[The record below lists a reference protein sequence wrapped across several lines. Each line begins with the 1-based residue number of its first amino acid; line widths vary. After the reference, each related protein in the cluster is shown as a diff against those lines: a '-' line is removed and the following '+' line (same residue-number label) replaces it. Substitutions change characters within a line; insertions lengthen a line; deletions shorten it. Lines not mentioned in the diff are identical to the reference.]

1 MLSRTFAARFPA
13 TTAPIYDGVQREDFP
28 AHSRVSES
36 RFKHLSS
43 PLDLFVPVMLQGSR
57 RLDPPWAAFGDDPSA
72 LARRGIF
79 RLREATMPPMS
90 RFRQAKN
97 NFIRFFTFPFDYARK
112 AFIHCIVTNK
122 GNKMNRQPQYTK
134 DNLHRMIS
142 VANGLW
148 RVQRF
153 ENVKG
158 TSTFDPRG
166 NVGPAVDRATA
177 VALLNSH
184 EPIKRPA

>member
-1 MLSRTFAARFPA
+1 
-13 TTAPIYDGVQREDFP
+13 
-28 AHSRVSES
+28 
-36 RFKHLSS
+36 
-43 PLDLFVPVMLQGSR
+43 
-57 RLDPPWAAFGDDPSA
+57 
-72 LARRGIF
+72 
-79 RLREATMPPMS
+79 MPPMS

-97 NFIRFFTFPFDYARK
+97 NFIRFFIFSFDYARK

-158 TSTFDPRG
+158 TPTFDPWW
-166 NVGPAVDRATA
+166 NVGPAIDHVTA
-177 VALLNSH
+177 IALLNSH
-184 EPIKRPA
+184 EPIKRAA